1 MFRRIAAACTAVV
14 LAFGMVGLTATVAN
28 AEDTP
33 PPDETILVPEV
44 VAPEVPEAT
53 IEDISPEPEVIPEP
67 EVPVEEP
74 LILSDPPESIIE
86 PSPFAAFSVAEIVAV
101 PIGVF
106 GATEP
111 QISGPD
117 GTNHEEFWEDRSGE
131 GVHPDAICYKSTS
144 NTAHGS
150 ITDDGKTVTLNPYGA
165 DWPGDHYEWLVVKA
179 GNEWLNVI
187 HHPSAGVAYGSPN
200 NAAGNQANVSHW
212 IVCKGITPDI
222 EIKECPAETVQPT
235 STNVNP
241 RGWTLVSGEYVE
253 GGVKFTAS
261 NWSDS
266 YASKD
271 VSFPLSEAANLGFS
285 TTGGNVWAIILVTTA
300 GNVHYEPEPY
310 SDDLWTNAPGILPAN
325 AGGQGGPYSGNLD
338 EIISDPTVTSV
349 LFYFTSG
356 SVEAESAIGHS
367 VSFNCQTQP
376 FDYEREELPLPALFN
391 ADPTPPDCGVE
402 GTFDFDGEFE
412 NVTVEV
418 TYLGDGEYLIEAWTD
433 EGYEFPNGETY
444 AQRTITIEAALPYQ
458 SDDNEG
464 SCYVE
469 PQDDLVVTGTPKCGD
484 TSVLV
489 TTTSY
494 VLNVETGELEAQEP
508 VESRKAITATACP
521 GLALTGA
528 NPTTSLGV
536 GVAAMLLGLIVAA
549 GVALRRRAHN

>member
-1 MFRRIAAACTAVV
+1 MIKRIAAVCTTAA
-14 LAFGMVGLTATVAN
+14 LALGMVGLTATAAA

-33 PPDETILVPEV
+33 PPEETSL
-44 VAPEVPEAT
+44 VAPEVVEEV
-53 IEDISPEPEVIPEP
+53 IPEPEIIPEP
-67 EVPVEEP
+67 EVPVEDP
-74 LILSDPPESIIE
+74 LPPTDPPESIIE
-86 PSPFAAFSVAEIVAV
+86 PVPFAAFSVAEIVAV
-101 PIGVF
+101 PVGVF
-106 GATEP
+106 GAIEP

-131 GVHPDAICYKSTS
+131 GVHPDAICYKSGG

-150 ITDDGKTVTLNPYGA
+150 ITDDGKSVTLNPYGA

-241 RGWTLVSGEYVE
+241 QGWTLVEGEYVE
-253 GGVKFTAS
+253 GGVEFTAS
-261 NWSDS
+261 NWSDA

-338 EIISDPTVTSV
+338 DIISDPTVTQV

-356 SVEAESAIGHS
+356 SAEAESAVGHS

-376 FDYEREELPLPALFN
+376 FDWEPVPVTIQFDVQGPLAQCGVDGELPDLGLLPE
-391 ADPTPPDCGVE
+391 GVSRL
-402 GTFDFDGEFE
+402 
-412 NVTVEV
+412 VERV
-418 TYLGDGEYLIEAWTD
+418 GGGDGPGSYTVTFSALAGFIIVGQAVFNIEVPSALEYQNEDPEGECYIEPKED
-433 EGYEFPNGETY
+433 
-444 AQRTITIEAALPYQ
+444 
-458 SDDNEG
+458 
-464 SCYVE
+464 V
-469 PQDDLVVTGTPKCGD
+469 VVTGTPDCGD
-484 TSVLV
+484 TSYPV
-489 TTTSY
+489 TTT
-494 VLNVETGELEAQEP
+494 VFTLDPATGEYDEGVSTTENI
-508 VESRKAITATACP
+508 AITPTACP
-521 GLALTGA
+521 TPGGLAFTGV
-528 NPTTSLGV
+528 NPTPLWAAGGLMLIVGILASLGV
-536 GVAAMLLGLIVAA
+536 AWQ
-549 GVALRRRAHN
+549 RRIHN